1 MMANVDE
8 KYMQLALDLAASAKG
23 NTNPNPLV
31 GAVIVKNGVIV
42 GTGLHRKAGEPHAEV
57 HAFRMAGE
65 HAQDATLYVT
75 LEPCSHYGK
84 TPPCAKLVKE
94 SGVSRV
100 VVAMQDPNPAV
111 AGQGIQL
118 LRDAGIV
125 VEVGVLEQQARRV
138 NERFIHNML
147 TQRPFVISKFAM
159 TLDGKIATHTGHSK
173 WVTGE
178 AAREDV
184 HYIRHEVDGIL
195 VGVGTVIADNPTLT
209 TRLKEGYGKNPTR
222 IIMDSSLR
230 TPDYANVLNT
240 EEAHTILVCS
250 EDVSQEKMKR
260 FTDKGVTV
268 LPVRKNEYGLQ
279 LDDMLEK
286 LYTHGITDILL
297 EGGSKINASFLQQ
310 EAVDKYVVYIAPKVL
325 GGNLSLT
332 PFAGYSPSQMNEAWN
347 VEWTS
352 FDKVGEDLRIIAYP
366 KQGEE
371 K

>member
-147 TQRPFVISKFAM
+147 TQRSFVISKFAM

-310 EAVDKYVVYIAPKVL
+310 EAIDKYVVYIAPKVL